1 MIDKSPL
8 KKNWLEGEKP
18 WVSRIIILPLL
29 VGSGSL
35 LFNGEIDAITL
46 GAFLI
51 FLVSLDESWKPSLS
65 ARLLKRLKRKR

>member
-8 KKNWLEGEKP
+8 KKTWLEGGKP
-18 WVSRIIILPLL
+18 WVSRIIILPFL
-29 VGSGSL
+29 VGSGYL

-65 ARLLKRLKRKR
+65 ARLLKRFKRKR